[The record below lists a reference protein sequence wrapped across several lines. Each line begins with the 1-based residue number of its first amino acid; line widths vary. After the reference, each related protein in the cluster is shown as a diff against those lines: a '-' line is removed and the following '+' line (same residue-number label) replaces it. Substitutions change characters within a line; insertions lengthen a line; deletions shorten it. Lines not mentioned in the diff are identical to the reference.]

1 MIIRQKN
8 RTEEVCLSLMAQIIE
23 GFKCLN
29 QNNIVHRDLKPEN
42 ILLHDK
48 IVKIADFGFS
58 KVVEAGMDEP
68 ILFSFVGTPLYMS
81 PQVL

>member
-1 MIIRQKN
+1 MQKN
-8 RTEEVCLSLMAQIIE
+8 LNEEKCLNIMCQIME

-29 QNNIVHRDLKPEN
+29 ENNIVHRDLKPEN

-58 KVVEAGMDEP
+58 KVVESGMNEP
-68 ILFSFVGTPLYMS
+68 ILDSFVGTPLYMS
-81 PQVL
+81 PQIL